1 MWETSLI
8 KLFAL
13 TREVF
18 LINVLSG
25 LQMDASDLLGSFHHP
40 VQCFCFF
47 FSFFFKAVQLLY
59 YTEMQL
65 VRILLL
71 EQQQRSIS
79 ILGDR

>member
-18 LINVLSG
+18 LISVLSG

-47 FSFFFKAVQLLY
+47 FFFFKAVQLLY

>member
-1 MWETSLI
+1 MGNI
-8 KLFAL
+8 PDKAFCPDKGG
-13 TREVF
+13 F
-18 LINVLSG
+18 FSG

-47 FSFFFKAVQLLY
+47 FFFFKAVQLLY

>member
-1 MWETSLI
+1 MGNI
-8 KLFAL
+8 PDKAFCPDKGG
-13 TREVF
+13 F

-40 VQCFCFF
+40 VQCFCF
-47 FSFFFKAVQLLY
+47 FFFKAVQLLY

>member
-47 FSFFFKAVQLLY
+47 FFFFKAVQLLY